1 MFIKKLKIKNFKQF
15 KYLDLNLNPK
25 RNIFIGENGAG
36 KSSIIEGISYVLSG
50 NDKVIEKVGKQSL
63 FNTEIINDFL
73 ACEREDRKYN
83 DLPVLSIEIFI
94 DSNTHFEL
102 EGKHNSEGKELS
114 GLVMKIKPND
124 TYSEEINES
133 LQESDTFPFDYYK
146 IEFKTFDGR
155 NYNSYKRYLR
165 YSFIDSSRINSANA
179 NQRFIENIYKKEVS
193 LEGRIRLQHEYRK
206 QTENFSNK
214 ELNLHNKGDYDLS
227 LSSHRGRFLEEN
239 LTIRKENVDISQLG
253 KGDHMFFNIDFSL
266 SRSQQDSNI
275 VLIEEP
281 ENHLSHL
288 NMHKLI
294 QKMVEAEENQVFIAT
309 HSNMITTRLDLQNA
323 IFLANGS
330 AIKLEDLDDD
340 TARFFMKAP
349 DTNVLDFILSN
360 KIILVEGN
368 AEYILLSSL
377 FKRIFGTE
385 LYNKNI
391 AIISVG
397 GLSFKRYLNIA
408 LELEKKVAVIT
419 DNDGDYKKNILDLYN
434 EYQADNIQVF
444 APKDNEDYTFE
455 VSIYKNNISLLDYN
469 LKTPQMSNGLQAYML
484 DNKAESAFRIL
495 EKIYED
501 EFYNDFTIPEHL
513 WEAYRWIN

>member
-1 MFIKKLKIKNFKQF
+1 MFIKTIKIKNFKQF
-15 KYLDLNLNPK
+15 KNLDLNLNPK

-73 ACEREDRKYN
+73 ISDREYN
-83 DLPVLSIEIFI
+83 NLPVLSIEIFI
-94 DSNTHFEL
+94 DSNANFEL
-102 EGKHNSEGKELS
+102 EGKHNSEGEEFS
-114 GLVMKIKPND
+114 GLVMKIEPND
-124 TYSEEINES
+124 TYSEEISKS
-133 LQESDTFPFDYYK
+133 LRESDTFPFDYYK
-146 IEFKTFDGR
+146 IDFKTFDGR

-165 YSFIDSSRINSANA
+165 YSFIDSSRINSSNA
-179 NQRFIENIYKKEVS
+179 TQRFIENLYKEEVS
-193 LEGRIRLQHEYRK
+193 ANDRIRLQHEYRK
-206 QTENFSNK
+206 QTETFSTN
-214 ELNLHNKGDYDLS
+214 ELNFDKEGEYELS

-253 KGDHMFFNIDFSL
+253 KGDHMFFNIDFAL
-266 SRSQQDSNI
+266 SRSQKVSNI

-294 QKMVEAEENQVFIAT
+294 RKMVEAEENQVFIAT

-330 AIKLEDLDDD
+330 AIKLEDLDDE

-349 DTNVLDFILSN
+349 DTNVLDFILAN

-377 FKRIFGTE
+377 FKRMFGTE

-408 LELEKKVAVIT
+408 LELGKKVAVIT
-419 DNDGDYKKNILDLYN
+419 DNDGDYAKNILDLYN
-434 EYQADNIQVF
+434 EYQSDNIKVF
-444 APKDNEDYTFE
+444 APENEEDYTFE
-455 VSIYKNNISLLDYN
+455 VSIYRNNTSLLDRT
-469 LKTPQMSNGLQAYML
+469 LKTPQMSNGFQDYML
-484 DNKAESAFRIL
+484 ANKAESAFRIL

-501 EFYNDFTIPEHL
+501 DFYNEFTIPKHL
-513 WEAYRWIN
+513 CEACQWIN